1 MSSLLV
7 KNLANQVEALTDF
20 NVTKKDEIENG
31 RSIDVTVWETDRNA
45 HSFPLIQNEGSLFYE
60 DEEFVIRKT
69 RYVPISGKRLKVD
82 ITALQR
88 SFSDLGEN
96 YVYETSGK
104 KKKLYIEDMLD
115 IALKGSGYS
124 YEVLPEGLGDSFEVE
139 DFGNGYS
146 LGLLSDIKEKY
157 SAEYE
162 CIGKKVY
169 FAKEIARDTDYIIR
183 DRVNV
188 KDPSQEIDTSSIKT
202 YIKGFGKK
210 DEKTGK
216 YAVEAE
222 YTSPLASVYGIKH
235 ANPIFDDSY
244 TAKDEGKLEKRLEKE
259 LTDKIEIS
267 ISLTYIEVKQLNMQD
282 IRKGDYVWCVLEP
295 FDLKTKL
302 RVVSVESYSDPKKS
316 PVFTFGKVRANIKK
330 TTAKLGRGQSSVSK
344 LIDTSTGK
352 VKGSAISGNI
362 TIGKDAIYEDGYD
375 PTKLTIPTY
384 GRANA
389 TTDGLMSSSDYV
401 KLASILLG
409 PDGQVSVSLA
419 TETTD
424 GLMSASDFTKLKRIK
439 VGAATV
445 DISTLTQQ
453 LESINKRLTALE
465 NK

>member
-1 MSSLLV
+1 M
-7 KNLANQVEALTDF
+7 
-20 NVTKKDEIENG
+20 
-31 RSIDVTVWETDRNA
+31 
-45 HSFPLIQNEGSLFYE
+45 
-60 DEEFVIRKT
+60 
-69 RYVPISGKRLKVD
+69 
-82 ITALQR
+82 
-88 SFSDLGEN
+88 
-96 YVYETSGK
+96 
-104 KKKLYIEDMLD
+104 
-115 IALKGSGYS
+115 
-124 YEVLPEGLGDSFEVE
+124 
-139 DFGNGYS
+139 
-146 LGLLSDIKEKY
+146 
-157 SAEYE
+157 
-162 CIGKKVY
+162 
-169 FAKEIARDTDYIIR
+169 
-183 DRVNV
+183 
-188 KDPSQEIDTSSIKT
+188 
-202 YIKGFGKK
+202 
-210 DEKTGK
+210 
-216 YAVEAE
+216 EAE

-389 TTDGLMSSSDYV
+389 TTDGLM
-401 KLASILLG
+401 
-409 PDGQVSVSLA
+409 
-419 TETTD
+419 
-424 GLMSASDFTKLKRIK
+424 TK
-439 VGAATV
+439 
-445 DISTLTQQ
+445 
-453 LESINKRLTALE
+453 
-465 NK
+465 

>member
-104 KKKLYIEDMLD
+104 KKTLYIEDMLD

-235 ANPIFDDSY
+235 ANPVFDDSY

-302 RVVSVESYSDPKKS
+302 RVVSVETYSDPKKS

-344 LIDTSTGK
+344 LIDVSTGK
-352 VKGSAISGNI
+352 VKGSAIS
-362 TIGKDAIYEDGYD
+362 
-375 PTKLTIPTY
+375 
-384 GRANA
+384 
-389 TTDGLMSSSDYV
+389 
-401 KLASILLG
+401 
-409 PDGQVSVSLA
+409 
-419 TETTD
+419 
-424 GLMSASDFTKLKRIK
+424 
-439 VGAATV
+439 
-445 DISTLTQQ
+445 
-453 LESINKRLTALE
+453 
-465 NK
+465 

>member
-1 MSSLLV
+1 MSSLIV

-69 RYVPISGKRLKVD
+69 RYVPIGGKRLKVD

-124 YEVLPEGLGDSFEVE
+124 YEILPEGLGDSFEVE

-210 DEKTGK
+210 DDKTGK

-267 ISLTYIEVKQLNMQD
+267 ISLTYVEVKQLNMQD

-316 PVFTFGKVRANIKK
+316 PVFTFGKVRTNITK

-375 PTKLTIPTY
+375 PTKLSIPTY

-401 KLASILLG
+401 KLASIVLG
-409 PDGQVSVSLA
+409 ERSSVCLAGYRNNGRLDERSRLRKAEAHQGRYSYGGYIDTFATARIYKQAPDCAG
-419 TETTD
+419 E
-424 GLMSASDFTKLKRIK
+424 
-439 VGAATV
+439 
-445 DISTLTQQ
+445 
-453 LESINKRLTALE
+453 
-465 NK
+465 